1 MGDRDVTRPRLMH
14 LKDADDLQ
22 VAEGEPDIRG
32 WDLRTMDGQRIGTVE
47 DLVIDTE
54 VMRVRYIE
62 GKLELAEGGTDTER
76 SVLIPIADA
85 RLDEDEDD
93 VLVDY
98 SSLAARQMPTHDRQS
113 LPLLPEQDRDAIDQT
128 PAFWGR
134 AAVDENAPATSALR
148 VIRSIAGR
156 SCCNGSLLPLLVGQ
170 RRRRRNPDGAACRPR
185 GRDRRHHH
193 HHQQPE

>member
-1 MGDRDVTRPRLMH
+1 MNSHEKKQSMGDRDVTRPRLMH

-113 LPLLPEQDRDAIDQT
+113 LPLLPEQDRDALDQDT
-128 PAFWGR
+128 RFLGARRSGRERTSYIGPAG
-134 AAVDENAPATSALR
+134 DQ
-148 VIRSIAGR
+148 I
-156 SCCNGSLLPLLVGQ
+156 
-170 RRRRRNPDGAACRPR
+170 
-185 GRDRRHHH
+185 DRRS
-193 HHQQPE
+193 ELL